1 MTDASAPKQKRID
14 LLRKAIEH
22 HSKALMADATNGA
35 TFIKPSKHCTPNTLT

>member
-22 HSKALMADATNGA
+22 HSRTLMADATNGA
-35 TFIKPSKHCTPNTLT
+35 TCTSINHCTPHAR